1 MTVLMECVSCKTI
14 VVNPGIMNY
23 MLEMCDPCELRH
35 NLMANLAIDTH
46 LHEKA
51 EAQRDAQFK
60 NHPST
65 R

>member
-1 MTVLMECVSCKTI
+1 
-14 VVNPGIMNY
+14 MNY

-35 NLMANLAIDTH
+35 NELANRAIDTF

-51 EAQRDAQFK
+51 EAQLDAQFK
-60 NHPST
+60 NHSST